1 MKLILSIS
9 MALNVILLAACLFY
23 LSSSSKKTE
32 DVYFLIK
39 EVIHRSKINE
49 VQKNIIIN
57 QRKII
62 DGYKE
67 LIEELLNY
75 ETNRNSFV
83 GIEAK

>member
-1 MKLILSIS
+1 MKVILSIS
-9 MALNVILLAACLFY
+9 MALNVILLAVCLFY
-23 LSSSSKKTE
+23 LSSSMKKTE
-32 DVYFLIK
+32 DVYFLIQ

-49 VQKNIIIN
+49 VQKDIIIN

-83 GIEAK
+83 DIEAK